1 MLFYSGEKY
10 FIIYDAMNDVA
21 DFVLNI
27 IRILMKFAQNYQE
40 HLKIPRMSDAKYGST
55 FWVTDAFWVNK
66 PKILSNHFEF

>member
-27 IRILMKFAQNYQE
+27 VRILMKFAQNYRE
-40 HLKIPRMSDAKYGST
+40 HLKMQSS
-55 FWVTDAFWVNK
+55 
-66 PKILSNHFEF
+66 FE